1 MNRLRR
7 LARSNPLPVALA
19 AEGLLIPL
27 ALGLAWLLG
36 QSPWADFRWP
46 PGTLLLAVAFPAP
59 LIALLGLFTA
69 LGPGWFRELENIVR
83 PAVEALFRGQGR
95 AAVILA
101 ALLAGFGEELLFRG
115 VLQAWMAEGL
125 GPWIGLG
132 LAVIHASR
140 AVSPWLGFVL
150 VVAATA
156 ALVLAQ
162 GPFARWVGGL
172 RPSGRPVPTTGPAS
186 ELLGTRRVVA
196 VDHDD
201 VGFTGGWVGAPG
213 REALLVPARW
223 VRDLAS
229 DRLEAELVRR
239 GSVLR
244 TGARERG
251 LVLAAAFDLIGFAL
265 AVLVLGGSLTSVAG
279 LVTVSLWVTLW
290 SFVGALILPSLSRPG
305 VYGADRAASERG
317 VDPAILRETAR
328 QLDRW
333 QDDEP
338 RRPRGVETIF
348 HPIPAVEHRVEA
360 LDQRRP
366 AGPGAWHTARVA
378 LWLSW
383 ASFGLLGRAVH
394 CNCGRPELWVLLPAD

>member
-1 MNRLRR
+1 MNHARARLWLGITSVGTLVV
-7 LARSNPLPVALA
+7 LAVVALA
-19 AEGLLIPL
+19 LDLPGRLL
-27 ALGLAWLLG
+27 
-36 QSPWADFRWP
+36 
-46 PGTLLLAVAFPAP
+46 PGPDA
-59 LIALLGLFTA
+59 G
-69 LGPGWFRELENIVR
+69 LGPE
-83 PAVEALFRGQGR
+83 
-95 AAVILA
+95 LA
-101 ALLAGFGEELLFRG
+101 ALAAAFGVYVVVSLPFDVVGGHVVPRRFGRSERSFGAFLVGWLRG
-115 VLQAWMAEGL
+115 VLVQGAW
-125 GPWIGLG
+125 WVGLG
-132 LAVIHASR
+132 LVVLQASR
-140 AVSPWLGFVL
+140 AVSPWLGFAL
-150 VVAATA
+150 VAVATGG
-156 ALVLAQ
+156 LVLAQ
-162 GPFARWVGGL
+162 GVFARWVGGL
-172 RPSGRPVPTTGPAS
+172 RPSPRAVPTTGPAS
-186 ELLGTRRVVA
+186 ELLGTRRVLA
-196 VDHDD
+196 IDHDD

-223 VRDLAS
+223 LRDLAS
-229 DRLEAELVRR
+229 DRFEAELVRR

-244 TGARERG
+244 SGARERG
-251 LVLAAAFDLIGFAL
+251 LVLAAAFDLIGFGL
-265 AVLVLGGSLTSVAG
+265 AVFVLGGSLTSVAG

-305 VYGADRAASERG
+305 VYGADRAASELG
-317 VDPAILRETAR
+317 VDPTTLRETAR

-360 LDQRRP
+360 LDQRRG

>member
-1 MNRLRR
+1 MNHARARLWLGITSVGTLVVLAIVALVLDLPAR
-7 LARSNPLPVALA
+7 LLPGPDAGFVVELGALA
-19 AEGLLIPL
+19 AAFGVYVAVSLPFDLFGGHVIPRRFGRSGRSSGAFL
-27 ALGLAWLLG
+27 TSWL
-36 QSPWADFRWP
+36 
-46 PGTLLLAVAFPAP
+46 
-59 LIALLGLFTA
+59 
-69 LGPGWFRELENIVR
+69 
-83 PAVEALFRGQGR
+83 
-95 AAVILA
+95 
-101 ALLAGFGEELLFRG
+101 RG
-115 VLQAWMAEGL
+115 VLVQGVW
-125 GPWIGLG
+125 WIGLG

-162 GPFARWVGGL
+162 GTFARWVGGL

-186 ELLGTRRVVA
+186 ELLGTRRVLA
-196 VDHDD
+196 IEHDD
-201 VGFTGGWVGAPG
+201 VGFTGGWVGRPG

-290 SFVGALILPSLSRPG
+290 SFVGALVLPSLSRPG